1 MGGKEV
7 IAFAKVTVFVSL
19 PSCLC
24 AYSRKYANC
33 QLLQICGIVF
43 ISSIQQIYRPLLLYQ
58 YMICMMKQADNY
70 LNISKV
76 VSCVCLSI
84 RNYMPGFIQFLES
97 ATMLCVHCARRLL
110 SPSSNSNFWPHNTF
124 RTSRAEVANWC
135 FCCVFGPYHGHSI
148 PTYCIFLSF
157 S

>member
-43 ISSIQQIYRPLLLYQ
+43 ISSIHQIYRPLLLYQ

-84 RNYMPGFIQFLES
+84 WNYMPGFVQFLEA

-110 SPSSNSNFWPHNTF
+110 SPSSNSNFGLKIHLEHPDQRLQTGAF
-124 RTSRAEVANWC
+124 VVC
-135 FCCVFGPYHGHSI
+135 FGPYHGHSI
-148 PTYCIFLSF
+148 PTFCIFLSF